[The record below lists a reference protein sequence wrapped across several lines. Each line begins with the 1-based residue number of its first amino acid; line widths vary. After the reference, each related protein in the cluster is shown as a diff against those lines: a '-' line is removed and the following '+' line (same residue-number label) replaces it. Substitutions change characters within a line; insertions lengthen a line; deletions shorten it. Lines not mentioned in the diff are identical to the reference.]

1 MLLNSYS
8 KIYIQDENIK
18 GWHAGLFGKQV
29 QHSCLGTIKS
39 KLKKSDKVEVID
51 RFLPTTK
58 LCYRCGCINILGLGD
73 RIYKCKCGLEENR
86 DIKAAKTILLYGLD
100 KIHFTNKIPTERR
113 KSTLGEKETA
123 GLSLCDNLSYISM
136 NQEAVCFS

>member
-1 MLLNSYS
+1 MR
-8 KIYIQDENIK
+8 IQK
-18 GWHAGLFGKQV
+18 H
-29 QHSCLGTIKS
+29 
-39 KLKKSDKVEVID
+39 ID
-51 RFLPTTK
+51 DYWLEI
-58 LCYRCGCINILGLGD
+58 INND
-73 RIYKCKCGLEENR
+73 DNAREHWNKCAEQFQKANNETLVKYLTFCDDNTLLEELAEFLL
-86 DIKAAKTILLYGLD
+86 IKFDLSHAKTILLYGLD